1 MQNNEKTIR
10 AHDLMEVNCIARI
23 TVRLWSAKAKTFMSV
38 MYFLNYH
45 WFCKFWVFYVL
56 KAPAV
61 PIFIAPEINFFA

>member
-1 MQNNEKTIR
+1 
-10 AHDLMEVNCIARI
+10 
-23 TVRLWSAKAKTFMSV
+23 

-45 WFCKFWVFYVL
+45 WFCKFGVFYVP

>member
-1 MQNNEKTIR
+1 
-10 AHDLMEVNCIARI
+10 
-23 TVRLWSAKAKTFMSV
+23 
-38 MYFLNYH
+38 MYFLNYP